1 MKNNFQDNFEHR
13 IFRTSQKLQ
22 KRGDPALGSYN
33 NIYNDYF
40 NIYSDYLTNL
50 LINLLEYDGAPKTLN
65 VQGLEFMLRMFGYA
79 NVVAVSEKEIYTDG
93 IGFNTPGVNVGLGS
107 LIGGVNGENNSGLQA
122 ILDGQEPQVRTRENT
137 QHAKL
142 PVYVTLSN
150 KLSYYTGQLCSDSAL
165 IRRTASTLAEIKASI
180 IANLRMQ
187 KTPFIGFTKN
197 GNLTSKAVY
206 EQLMQ
211 GKPFIQVDATA
222 YDDDIKKALSIF
234 PAQVPNLAQ
243 TLQDSWNEA
252 INEFLTR
259 VGLNN
264 VSVDKKE
271 RLVSSEGDANNEQ
284 ISASLQ
290 IYISARQQ
298 QMDLLNDVL
307 GSNIQVKLNRET
319 IERAKE
325 LVDSQPLE
333 EGENNG
339 TTTETQEDL

>member
-1 MKNNFQDNFEHR
+1 MKAEYQDNFEHR
-13 IFRTSQKLQ
+13 VFRTSQKLR
-22 KRGDPALGSYN
+22 KRGNPALGSYN
-33 NIYNDYF
+33 EIYNDYY

-79 NVVAVSEKEIYTDG
+79 NVVAISKKEIYTDG

-107 LIGGVNGENNSGLQA
+107 LIGGVNGENNTGLQA
-122 ILDGQEPQVRTRENT
+122 ILDGKEPEVLTRENT

-150 KLSYYTGQLCSDSAL
+150 KFSYYTGQLCSDSSL
-165 IRRTASTLAEIKASI
+165 IQRTASTLAEIKASI

-197 GNLTSKAVY
+197 GNLTSKSVY
-206 EQLMQ
+206 NQLME
-211 GKPFIQVDATA
+211 GKPFIQVDATV
-222 YDDDIKKALSIF
+222 YDDDVSKALSVF

-243 TLQDSWNEA
+243 TLNDSWNEA
-252 INEFLTR
+252 INEFLTM

-271 RLVSSEGDANNEQ
+271 RLVSSEGDANDEQ

-290 IYISARQQ
+290 IYIAARQQ
-298 QMDLLNDVL
+298 QMDLLNEVL
-307 GSNIQVKLNRET
+307 GTNIKVKLNSET
-319 IERAKE
+319 IDRVKQLQATQPQEME
-325 LVDSQPLE
+325 GVDDE
-333 EGENNG
+333 
-339 TTTETQEDL
+339 TTTED